1 MILYNKDIHF
11 SFSGVQTS
19 MNTKN
24 AQEKIFQPT
33 TMLHISKASNVMH
46 HVVMPI
52 FENDLFS
59 VLIQ

>member
-1 MILYNKDIHF
+1 MILYSKDIHL
-11 SFSGVQTS
+11 SFSGVQS
-19 MNTKN
+19 SINTEN
-24 AQEKIFQPT
+24 AQETIFQPT